1 MQILVDDIEA
11 IERVLTAVDDPNSDL
26 EQVAELVEF
35 VDPLSDRILALG
47 QAIGRRR
54 PHTVR
59 DAVVMVGCSVVER
72 EARVLVNQWLHA
84 LEQDGARIIRFRDA
98 AEQAAAEQLEDELAR
113 RRPMAKWAAN
123 G

>member
-11 IERVLTAVDDPNSDL
+11 IERVLTAVEDPNSDL

-35 VDPLSDRILALG
+35 VEPLSDRILALG
-47 QAIGRRR
+47 QTIGRRR

-72 EARVLVNQWLHA
+72 EARALVNQWLHA

-113 RRPMAKWAAN
+113 RRPMAKWVAN